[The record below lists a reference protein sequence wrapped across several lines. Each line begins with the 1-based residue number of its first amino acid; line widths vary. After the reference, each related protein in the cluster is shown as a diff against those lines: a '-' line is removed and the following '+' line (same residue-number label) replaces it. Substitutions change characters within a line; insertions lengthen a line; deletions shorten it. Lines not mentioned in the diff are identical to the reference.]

1 MCCLWSQALCVLQ
14 MTAEQ
19 GSTAALQAGQAALI
33 QSLHADILD
42 LRGQLQKQA
51 EHNQQ
56 VEGALSASQQASA
69 AQSCAMAGLTLP
81 I

>member
-1 MCCLWSQALCVLQ
+1 

-19 GSTAALQAGQAALI
+19 GSTAALQAEQAALI
-33 QSLHADILD
+33 QTLHLDILD

-51 EHNQQ
+51 GHN
-56 VEGALSASQQASA
+56 EEMGGALKAIQQASA
-69 AQSCAMAGLTLP
+69 AQSSALAGLTLP